1 MDLGSASYFEIP
13 WTQLNNYC
21 NIYQT
26 YFIENYLHS
35 VGNK

>member
-13 WTQLNNYC
+13 RTQLNDYY
-21 NIYQT
+21 NIYQN
-26 YFIENYLHS
+26 YIMVNYLHS